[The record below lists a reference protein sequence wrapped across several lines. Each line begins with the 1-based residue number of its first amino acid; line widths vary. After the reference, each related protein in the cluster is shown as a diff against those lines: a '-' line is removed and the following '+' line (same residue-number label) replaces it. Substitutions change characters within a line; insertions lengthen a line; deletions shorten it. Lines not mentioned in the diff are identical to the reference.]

1 MVTFRDKIRF
11 GFYFIVIVSLLLW
24 MIKIL
29 NDIKFELKTN
39 DRKQDHIISILENSS
54 STSTIGEIT
63 TNNH

>member
-11 GFYFIVIVSLLLW
+11 GLYFFVIVGLLLW

-39 DRKQDHIISILENSS
+39 DRKQDHIMSVLENVSNL
-54 STSTIGEIT
+54 IT
-63 TNNH
+63 NAKE

>member
-11 GFYFIVIVSLLLW
+11 SFYFIVIVSLLLW

-39 DRKQDHIISILENSS
+39 DRKQDHIMSVLENVSNLIS
-54 STSTIGEIT
+54 NAKE
-63 TNNH
+63 